1 MPNKKLVSIRGVH
14 NLLKSEAY
22 QLYNEQKQQILNEY
36 PPLKERS
43 REENLQVMR
52 RVCDLM
58 WIVDGH
64 FQQFIWEQL
73 SEQDKLEQDRRADGR
88 KQGGKRGPKPRNE
101 EY

>member
-1 MPNKKLVSIRGVH
+1 
-14 NLLKSEAY
+14 
-22 QLYNEQKQQILNEY
+22 
-36 PPLKERS
+36 
-43 REENLQVMR
+43 MR

-58 WIVDGH
+58 WIIDGH

-101 EY
+101 ED